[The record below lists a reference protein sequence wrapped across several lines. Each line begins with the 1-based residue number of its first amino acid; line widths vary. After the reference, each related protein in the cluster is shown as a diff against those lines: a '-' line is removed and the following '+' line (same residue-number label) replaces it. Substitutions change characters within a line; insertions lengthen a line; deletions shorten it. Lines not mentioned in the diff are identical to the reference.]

1 MAYLLVFF
9 IRMCLMTILWIGECI
24 YTSEKKPKMFTKTKA
39 YAAYAV
45 GIIIIIVSMQILI

>member
-9 IRMCLMTILWIGECI
+9 IRMGLMTCLWLGECI
-24 YTSEKKPKMFTKTKA
+24 YISEKKPKMFTKIKA

-45 GIIIIIVSMQILI
+45 GIIIVIVSMQVLI